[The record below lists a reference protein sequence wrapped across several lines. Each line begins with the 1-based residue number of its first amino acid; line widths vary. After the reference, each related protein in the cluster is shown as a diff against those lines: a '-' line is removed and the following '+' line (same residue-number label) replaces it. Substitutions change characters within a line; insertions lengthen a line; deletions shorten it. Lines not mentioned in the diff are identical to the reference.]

1 MFREAKSCLNNK
13 HNVTKVE
20 FKQDIT
26 ANVYL
31 GILRAGGEKGRIV
44 VGSNLEEA
52 PGEGAGHK
60 GGDHYRGELVG
71 VGPDLCCV
79 CENRFKSSSWCQLVQ
94 LT

>member
-1 MFREAKSCLNNK
+1 MFREAKSCLNIMLQK
-13 HNVTKVE
+13 CSSR
-20 FKQDIT
+20 IST

>member
-1 MFREAKSCLNNK
+1 M
-13 HNVTKVE
+13 
-20 FKQDIT
+20 
-26 ANVYL
+26 
-31 GILRAGGEKGRIV
+31 